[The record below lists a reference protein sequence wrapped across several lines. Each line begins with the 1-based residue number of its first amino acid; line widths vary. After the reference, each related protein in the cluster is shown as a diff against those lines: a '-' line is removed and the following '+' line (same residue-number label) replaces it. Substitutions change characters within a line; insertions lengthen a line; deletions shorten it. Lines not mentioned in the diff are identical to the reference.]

1 MNKIL
6 NVLLHIDDEEKWAIT
21 CKNAESLLKMAE
33 IGNYTINIEIVANGQ
48 AVKSLAAGSI
58 NILKVREAL
67 ENLSKKGV
75 YIYCCSN
82 SLSMLNIETR
92 LVFSFIKVIP
102 SGVFHIALRHNDGFA
117 YIKP

>member
-21 CKNAESLLKMAE
+21 CANAENILKMAE
-33 IGNYTINIEIVANGQ
+33 IGNYTVNVEIVANGQ
-48 AVKSLAAGSI
+48 AVKSLAVGGL
-58 NILKVREAL
+58 NILKVKEYL
-67 ENLSKKGV
+67 EILHEKGV
-75 YIYCCSN
+75 YIYGCSK
-82 SLSMLNIETR
+82 SLSVLEIDPA
-92 LVFSFIKVIP
+92 LVFSFVKIVP